1 MARRKKLNP
10 EELAEADALAN
21 AIVVTA
27 KGSRLNPIEPMPI
40 NWPVTVGKDKPQK
53 NSQLNAGA
61 VIQALGV
68 DCRLDVFHQEYL
80 VSGHALSQ
88 FGGKLQDHVVRKLVE
103 VGWQRFGHE
112 LSETAYRSALLR
124 ECEENQFHPV
134 RDYLSGLRWDGTPRL
149 DTWLTTYLGVE
160 DTPLVR
166 AQGAIVLTGAVAR
179 IIKPGTK
186 YDYVLVLEG
195 PEGARKSSAV
205 RILANGT
212 FDGDENFSES
222 KILGEDERKQ
232 MELTTGKWFYELA
245 ELAGMKK
252 ADQYALKNFVTKQ
265 IERARAAYAH
275 FLTEQPRTCV
285 FIGSFNTD
293 AATGALIEYLNP
305 GDQRRW
311 WPVRVGDID
320 IAALQRD
327 RDQLFA
333 EAMVSYDLGMPLH
346 LDKALE
352 ADARG
357 EAARREMVDPLTD
370 ILSDVDAAAL
380 KMLRSKVA
388 PNGAS
393 VSITD
398 HNGGKLLTIGD
409 DAKPSLFITESE
421 IWVSAK
427 HVITRAPSSRQS
439 DGRGVAAAMRK
450 LGWETTL
457 DRRAGTGS
465 KERGYARKRDD
476 LAELGV

>member
-1 MARRKKLNP
+1 MARRKKLTE
-10 EELAEADALAN
+10 EELAKADAAAN
-21 AIVVTA
+21 AII
-27 KGSRLNPIEPMPI
+27 GSPLNPIEPMPI
-40 NWPVTVGKDKPQK
+40 NWPVTVGKGKPDK

-61 VIQALGV
+61 VIRALGL

-103 VGWQRFGHE
+103 VGWQATGHE
-112 LSETAYRSALLR
+112 LSEKAYRSGLLR

-134 RDYLSGLRWDGTPRL
+134 KDYLKSLNWDRKPRL
-149 DTWLTTYLGVE
+149 DTWLTTYVGVE

-166 AQGAIVLTGAVAR
+166 AQGAIVMTAAVAR
-179 IIKPGTK
+179 IMKPGTK
-186 YDYVLVLEG
+186 YDHVLVLEG

-232 MELTTGKWFYELA
+232 QELTTGKWFYELA
-245 ELAGMKK
+245 ELAGLRK

-265 IERARAAYAH
+265 TERARAAYAH
-275 FLTEQPRTCV
+275 FITEQPRTCV
-285 FIGSFNTD
+285 FIGTFNTD
-293 AATGALIEYLNP
+293 ATTGALVEYLNP

-320 IAALQRD
+320 IATLQRD
-327 RDQLFA
+327 RDQLLA
-333 EAMVSYDLGMPLH
+333 EAMVAYDLGMPLY

-352 ADARG
+352 AEARG
-357 EAARREMVDPLTD
+357 EAARREMVDPLSDT
-370 ILSDVDAAAL
+370 LSDVDAAAL
-380 KMLRSKVA
+380 KMLQEKVA
-388 PNGAS
+388 PNGAE
-393 VSITD
+393 VAVAG

-409 DAKPSLFITESE
+409 EAKPAAFITDSE

-427 HVITRAPSSRQS
+427 HVTACAPSSRQN
-439 DGRGVAAAMRK
+439 DGKGITAAMRK
-450 LGWETTL
+450 LGWVQVR
-457 DRRAGTGS
+457 DRRTGS
-465 KERGYARKRDD
+465 VERGYARTRDD
-476 LAELGV
+476 LSDLGV